1 MKNIAVFVS
10 GSGSDFQSVADGIN
24 NGTIKNGKI
33 KLLISSKA
41 GVYALERA
49 EKMNIPSYVFAKK
62 DYETIDVM
70 YDEIIK
76 LLKENDIDLIV
87 LAGFL
92 GILNE
97 KIVKTYENKIINI
110 HPSLI
115 PSFCGMGYYGL
126 KVHSAVIEYGVK
138 LTGATVHFVNENAD
152 EGAIILQRAVE
163 VAYDDT
169 PESLQQKVLEVE
181 HKLLPEAVKLFCDD
195 KIVVDK
201 RKVKIL
207 N

>member
-10 GSGSDFQSVADGIN
+10 GSGSDFQSVADAIN
-24 NGTIKNGKI
+24 DGTIKSGKI

-41 GVYALERA
+41 GVFAIERA
-49 EKMNIPSYVFAKK
+49 EKMNIPHYVFAKK
-62 DYETIDVM
+62 DFESIDVM
-70 YDEIIK
+70 YEKIIE

-97 KIVKTYENKIINI
+97 NIVKTYENKIINI

-138 LTGATVHFVNENAD
+138 LTGATVHFVNEKAD

-163 VAYDDT
+163 VDYEDT

-195 KIVVDK
+195 KIVVNK

-207 N
+207 K